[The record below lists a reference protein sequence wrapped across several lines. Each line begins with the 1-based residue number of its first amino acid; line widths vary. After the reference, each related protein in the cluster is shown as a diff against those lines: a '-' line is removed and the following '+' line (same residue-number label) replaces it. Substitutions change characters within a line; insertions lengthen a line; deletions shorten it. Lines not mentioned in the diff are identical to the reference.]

1 MPPVSAAIV
10 ALNEAAGIA
19 RTLHS
24 LSFADEI
31 LVIDSGSTDATC
43 DIAASL
49 GARVI
54 QEPWRGY
61 AGQKNFA
68 AQSATNDWIISLDA
82 DEEFNPSAQAAI
94 RKWKQSEP
102 DVAGYRFARRARY
115 LGKWIRH
122 SGWYPDYKVR
132 LFDRRRGAWKGEYV
146 HESVAVSGPVCA
158 LPGEILHYTCDSLED
173 HLKRIE
179 AYADL
184 AARQMMAEGASPNAA
199 RRMLTPYWE
208 FLRTYIFRLGVLDG
222 AQGFW
227 IAKMAGHYVRRRNA
241 KWAMLAGGVPIHYE
255 WRR

>member
-10 ALNEAAGIA
+10 ALNEAAGITRA
-19 RTLHS
+19 LRS

-31 LVIDSGSTDATC
+31 LVIDSGSTDATRE
-43 DIAASL
+43 IAASL

-61 AGQKNFA
+61 AGQKNLA
-68 AQSATNDWIISLDA
+68 AQAARNDWIVSLDA
-82 DEEFNPSAQAAI
+82 DEAFDAPAQAAI
-94 RKWKQSEP
+94 REWKTSDP
-102 DVAGYRFARRARY
+102 DAAGYRFARRAYY

-132 LFDRRRGAWKGEYV
+132 LYDRRRGEWKGAYV
-146 HESVAVSGPVCA
+146 HESVAVRGPVRA
-158 LPGEILHYTCDSLED
+158 LRGEILHYTCDSLED

-179 AYADL
+179 AYTDL
-184 AARQMMAEGASPNAA
+184 AARQMIAEGASPNAA

-227 IAKMAGHYVRRRNA
+227 IAKMASHYVRRKNS
-241 KWAMLAGGVPIHYE
+241 KWATLV
-255 WRR
+255 RRTPPVKA